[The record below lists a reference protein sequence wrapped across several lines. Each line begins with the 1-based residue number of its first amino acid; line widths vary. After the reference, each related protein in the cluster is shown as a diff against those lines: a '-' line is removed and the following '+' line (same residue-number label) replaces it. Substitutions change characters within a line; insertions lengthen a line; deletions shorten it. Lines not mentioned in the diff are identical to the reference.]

1 MVFFKM
7 NTNKG
12 LLDMQNKFQGR
23 EGYIVA
29 TGPSIAN
36 KDMGFLENEITLGL
50 NLVPLMFDMWGFLP
64 TFNLVAD
71 KYVWPKFQSTFETLL
86 KNQDVD
92 KLIIASACDTFP
104 IESQDNRTYMIPKK
118 MPQEVIKF
126 SENPISDGFYRGKTV
141 TYDAVQFAFF
151 LGFDKV
157 YILGMDFSV
166 NHEWGK
172 NGHCYEIQRNPKFS
186 DLEFPNTQS
195 HVIQRGL
202 PGNPQYADLIRQY
215 FSKAREHY
223 ENAGRELI
231 IDNSSHLDVLEKE
244 KILK

>member
-1 MVFFKM
+1 MDL
-7 NTNKG
+7 NK
-12 LLDMQNKFQGR
+12 LLELENKFKGR

-29 TGPSIAN
+29 TGPSLAN
-36 KDMGFLENEITLGL
+36 RNMDFLENEITLGL

-71 KYVWPKFQSTFETLL
+71 KFVWPKFKSTFETLL
-86 KNQDVD
+86 QEKPVD

-104 IESQDNRTYMIPKK
+104 NESKDERTYLIPKK

-126 SENPISDGFYRGKTV
+126 SENPIINGFYRGKTV

-157 YILGMDFSV
+157 NILGMDFSN
-166 NHEWGK
+166 NHNWGT
-172 NGHCYEIQRNPKFS
+172 NGHCYEIQRNPKFPN
-186 DLEFPNTQS
+186 LEFPNTQS

-202 PGNPQYADLIRQY
+202 PGNPHYVNLIREY

-223 ENAGRELI
+223 EKAGKELI
-231 IDNSSHLDVLEKE
+231 IDSSSKLDVLKKE
-244 KILK
+244 KILR